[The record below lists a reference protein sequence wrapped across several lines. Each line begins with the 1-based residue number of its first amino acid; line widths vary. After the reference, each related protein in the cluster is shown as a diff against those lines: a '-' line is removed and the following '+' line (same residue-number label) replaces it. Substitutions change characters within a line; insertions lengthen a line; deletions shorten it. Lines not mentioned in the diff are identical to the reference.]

1 MKYPSIF
8 FKKLI
13 KWIFVCHC
21 RLDGLNCDSK
31 FNVSRLRYATL
42 TGYFQMETDW
52 AGPSSMW
59 AHQTNKQ
66 SNKQTQKTRK
76 KKEKRS
82 HRNSSSWK
90 CGIRICDIEIEF
102 NKGHVPRR
110 QGQLT
115 RAIAHVTI
123 TLPPTWPAGR
133 SLPPCL
139 PLLPA
144 SLPPPGQLGRLC
156 GFQSVVVVVAVAVV
170 VFLRSLRNSSNGRR
184 GNSISGVAT
193 WFALVESFQLGPKEK

>member
-1 MKYPSIF
+1 MNFCVSLSTWRFELRFKVQCQSTPLRNFDGIF
-8 FKKLI
+8 P
-13 KWIFVCHC
+13 
-21 RLDGLNCDSK
+21 DGNWLGGSK
-31 FNVSRLRYATL
+31 FNVS
-42 TGYFQMETDW
+42 
-52 AGPSSMW
+52 PP
-59 AHQTNKQ
+59 
-66 SNKQTQKTRK
+66 NKQTIKQTNTENTK

-82 HRNSSSWK
+82 PRNSSSWK